1 MLAGLLVLFT
11 ILLLWQFLGYPLFM
25 SLMYKKHKNCLSA
38 KDYSYQPF
46 ISIIVPAYNEEHV
59 IKQRIE
65 NLLSQAYPKDKF
77 EVIVID
83 SGSTDTTLEIA
94 KGFEKDE
101 PNVRVL
107 EEGERRGK
115 ASAIN
120 LGKSYAKGEIVLV
133 TDANTVFDVN
143 VLREIA
149 PHFKNLN
156 IGAVGGRFVL
166 SNVESGLARASS
178 FYWELE
184 SLIRRGESALDS
196 VCLFHGEINAW
207 RKDIVEVDLGSLA
220 EDLDMAIKI
229 RKQGYKIVYEPDAV
243 AHEPGPTTKKEQIIQ
258 KKRATIGTIQSFFKH
273 RRYLWFPRDKYSSLV
288 FPSHKTLQILSP
300 YLLLG
305 ILVTFFTLLILQQ
318 FVLCI
323 AYVLAVGALFLLSL
337 TVLNKELSDTRTTHN
352 SAVKAALPGDLP
364 NILLYVL
371 LHEYIIL
378 LAWKDFV
385 FGNYAVTWEKVESTR
400 TLKER

>member
-1 MLAGLLVLFT
+1 MLTGLLVLFT
-11 ILLLWQFLGYPLFM
+11 VLLLWQFLGYPLFM
-25 SLMYKKHKNCLSA
+25 SLMYRKHKKSLPD

-46 ISIIVPAYNEEHV
+46 ISIIVPAYNEEHM
-59 IKQRIE
+59 INQRIE

-94 KGFEKDE
+94 KVFEKDE

-120 LGKSYAKGEIVLV
+120 LGKSYAKGEIILV

-149 PHFKNLN
+149 PHFRNLN

-166 SNVESGLARASS
+166 SNVENELVRASS

-184 SLIRRGESALDS
+184 SLMRRGESALDS
-196 VCLFHGEINAW
+196 ACLFHGEINAW
-207 RKDIVEVDLGSLA
+207 RKDVVEADPGSLA

-229 RKQGYKIVYEPDAV
+229 RKQGYKIVYEPDAI
-243 AHEPGPTTKKEQIIQ
+243 AYEPGPTTKKEQIVQ

-273 RRYLWFPRDKYSSLV
+273 KRYLWLPGDKYSGFI

-300 YLLLG
+300 YFLLG
-305 ILVTFFTLLILQQ
+305 ILATFSTLLVLQQ
-318 FVLCI
+318 FVPST
-323 AYVLAVGALFLLSL
+323 AYILAAGALFLLSL
-337 TVLNKELSDTRTTHN
+337 TILNKELSETRTIHD
-352 SAVKAALPGDLP
+352 SVAKVALPSNLL

-385 FGNYAVTWEKVESTR
+385 FGNYAVTWEKAESTR
-400 TLKER
+400 ILKDL